1 MEMSPDQF
9 DLRGKVALVT
19 GATKGMG
26 LSIVE
31 RYAKSGAKVVVTS
44 RNADECA
51 AVAADLNARYG
62 KGETI
67 AIAVRCDIDVKA
79 DVEAA
84 VKATLAAFGKVTT
97 LVCNACGM
105 SWLGRIVDMPDDE
118 LDRTFL
124 TVFKSKFWF
133 STLCAPSMAESG
145 GGSIIYISSGSAWE
159 AATERAV
166 YACMRAAEIHFMKNL
181 AAELGPDNIRV
192 NAISP
197 GLIRT
202 FSSQPLF
209 ADPEKH
215 RAMGLNMP
223 LRRTGEPEEIAQ
235 AAAYLASDASSF
247 TTGGVIPVDGGRLLH
262 AQPNRLTDVYGAGAR
277 K

>member
-1 MEMSPDQF
+1 MNMSADQF
-9 DLRGKVALVT
+9 DLTGKVALIT

-26 LSIVE
+26 LSIAE

-44 RNADECA
+44 RNLAECEA
-51 AVAADLNARYG
+51 LAADLNGRYG
-62 KGETI
+62 AGV
-67 AIAVRCDIDVKA
+67 AVPVRCDIDVKA

-84 VKATLAAFGKVTT
+84 VAATLKAFGKITT

-105 SWLGRIVDMPDDE
+105 SWLGPIIDMPDDE

-133 STLCAPSMAESG
+133 SAICAPHMAAAG

-202 FSSQPLF
+202 FSSAPLF

-223 LRRTGEPEEIAQ
+223 MRRTGEPEEIAQ
-235 AAAYLASDASSF
+235 AAAFLASDASSF